1 MKRILLAEDNAHL
14 RELVQDYLSA
24 NGFEVDVEA
33 DGIAAWQAIQTQD
46 YQLVLLDVMMPGMD
60 GFELCRKIREQE
72 NVPILFLTARVQEE
86 DQLYGYQLGADDYIV
101 KPFSLPVLL
110 AKCRAILEREHR
122 MGNWMEAGGIRL
134 QPSQKIVFCDGKPV
148 SLQALDF
155 ELLYY
160 FMKNP
165 GRVLSREQILL
176 KVWGYDY
183 TGNDR
188 AVDTHVKNLRKA
200 LGKYGKYIR
209 TVIKAGYVFEKV
221 T

>member
-86 DQLYGYQLGADDYIV
+86 DQLYGYQG
-101 KPFSLPVLL
+101 
-110 AKCRAILEREHR
+110 
-122 MGNWMEAGGIRL
+122 MM
-134 QPSQKIVFCDGKPV
+134 KITK
-148 SLQALDF
+148 
-155 ELLYY
+155 
-160 FMKNP
+160 K
-165 GRVLSREQILL
+165 L
-176 KVWGYDY
+176 K
-183 TGNDR
+183 
-188 AVDTHVKNLRKA
+188 
-200 LGKYGKYIR
+200 
-209 TVIKAGYVFEKV
+209 
-221 T
+221 